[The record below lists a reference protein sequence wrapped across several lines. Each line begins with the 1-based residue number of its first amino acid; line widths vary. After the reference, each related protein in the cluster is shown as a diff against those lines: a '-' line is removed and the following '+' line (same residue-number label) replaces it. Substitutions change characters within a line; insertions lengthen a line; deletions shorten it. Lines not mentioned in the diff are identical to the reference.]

1 MERVADGKVR
11 IEDPMGEIK
20 QLGGENAESMRAA
33 EPAQPAKPVEPRMES
48 ANERAAEM
56 QKPAVAAP
64 ADGAEAQAKADAQKA
79 AA

>member
-33 EPAQPAKPVEPRMES
+33 EPVEVKKAS

-56 QKPAVAAP
+56 QKPAAEE
-64 ADGAEAQAKADAQKA
+64 AEAQKPAQKGA
-79 AA
+79 P